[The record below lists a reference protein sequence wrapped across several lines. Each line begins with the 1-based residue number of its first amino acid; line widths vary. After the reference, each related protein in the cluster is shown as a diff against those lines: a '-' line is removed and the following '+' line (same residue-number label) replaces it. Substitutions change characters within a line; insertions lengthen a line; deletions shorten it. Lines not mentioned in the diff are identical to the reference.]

1 MARVRPSQI
10 VTEGIVLDILVVG
23 AGPAGLAAATV
34 AAQAGADVLLVDGA
48 TWAGGRLAL
57 QTQPL
62 QGPRSIF
69 EGQNGVDFCSDLVN
83 QALDAGVDIR
93 LGTKVTTLVYLTDG
107 GFSASVSEEK
117 SSISARAVILST
129 GSNEPATS
137 LPGSDLPGV
146 LLSGEAQEMLNVD
159 GKLPGKRIVMVGS
172 DNAGL
177 LISANLMDAGA
188 EVIALVEESSR
199 LVGREVNLEPLL
211 ARGVQFLVSTQ
222 VLTASGEGRLEQ
234 VELRNAA
241 SEVLQLYVDVMCL
254 AGLRIPNMDM
264 ECPGELVLSEQAA
277 LGGLVPV
284 HDKRMSTSAT
294 GFYVCGDASG
304 VENGAAALESGRI
317 AGLSAAQDLGYQMLH
332 AAGLISRAG
341 GRLGYLRRG
350 RRGSLRS
357 SAKNVLAA
365 EHRKLACC

>member
-1 MARVRPSQI
+1 MIA
-10 VTEGIVLDILVVG
+10 LDILVVG
-23 AGPAGLAAATV
+23 TGPAGLAAATV
-34 AAQAGADVLLVDGA
+34 AAQAGADVVLVDGA

-69 EGQNGVDFCSDLVN
+69 QGQNGVDFCRDLVN
-83 QALDAGVDIR
+83 QASDAGVDIR
-93 LGTKVTTLVYLTDG
+93 LGTRVTSITGLSDD
-107 GFSASVSEEK
+107 GFSATVSEGK
-117 SSISARAVILST
+117 SAISARAVILST
-129 GSNEPATS
+129 GSNEPVTS

-146 LLSGEAQEMLNVD
+146 MLSGEAQKMLNVH

-188 EVIALVEESSR
+188 EVIAVVEEGSR
-199 LVGREVNLEPLL
+199 LVGRQVNLEPLL
-211 ARGVQFLVSTQ
+211 ALGVQFLVSTQ
-222 VLTASGEGRLEQ
+222 VLTASGEGRLEL

-241 SEVLQLYVDVMCL
+241 SEVLQLDVDVMCL
-254 AGLRIPNMDM
+254 AGLRIPNIDL
-264 ECPGELVLSEQAA
+264 ECPEELVLSEQPA
-277 LGGLVPV
+277 LGGAVPV
-284 HDKRMSTSAT
+284 HDKRMSTIAT
-294 GFYVCGDASG
+294 GLYVCGDASG

-332 AAGLISRAG
+332 AAGLISRAA

-365 EHRKLACC
+365 EHRKLARCWRRGIDGKL

>member
-1 MARVRPSQI
+1 MHI
-10 VTEGIVLDILVVG
+10 VTEVIALDILVVG

-34 AAQAGADVLLVDGA
+34 AAQAGADVVLVDGA

-69 EGQNGVDFCSDLVN
+69 EGQNGVDFCRNLVN
-83 QALDAGVDIR
+83 QASDAGVDIR
-93 LGTKVTTLVYLTDG
+93 LGTRATSITSLSGG
-107 GFSASVSEEK
+107 GFSASLSGGK
-117 SSISARAVILST
+117 PTISARAVILSM
-129 GSNEPATS
+129 GSNEPVPS
-137 LPGSDLPGV
+137 LPGSELPGV
-146 LLSGEAQEMLNVD
+146 MLSGDAQEMLNVD

-188 EVIALVEESSR
+188 EVVAVVEEGSR
-199 LVGREVNLEPLL
+199 LVGRQVNLEPLL

-222 VLTASGEGRLEQ
+222 VLTASGTGSLEL

-241 SEVLQLYVDVMCL
+241 SEVLRLDVDVMCL
-254 AGLRIPNMDM
+254 AGLRIPNMDL
-264 ECPGELVLSEQAA
+264 ERPEELVLSEQAA

-294 GFYVCGDASG
+294 GLYVCGDSSG
-304 VENGAAALESGRI
+304 VESGAAALESGRI

-332 AAGLISRAG
+332 AAGLISRAA

-357 SAKNVLAA
+357 SAKNALAA
-365 EHRKLACC
+365 EHRKLA